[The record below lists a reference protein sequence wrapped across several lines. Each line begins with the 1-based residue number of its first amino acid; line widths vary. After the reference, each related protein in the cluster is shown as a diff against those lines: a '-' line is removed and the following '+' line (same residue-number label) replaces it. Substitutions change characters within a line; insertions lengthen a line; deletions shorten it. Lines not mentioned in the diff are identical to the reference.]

1 MIKAEQLTAY
11 DGASK
16 EVERAVQ
23 ILEAINLV
31 LEQHHDECARAARAA
46 WALMMRDGARTL
58 YVMFKPGTLEA
69 FEEAPGPEWELAWP
83 ERVPSSLT
91 VEQLTAWFVTR
102 AMRVPYLK
110 TDENKIDL

>member
-1 MIKAEQLTAY
+1 MAKPSIPKR
-11 DGASK
+11 SPM
-16 EVERAVQ
+16 
-23 ILEAINLV
+23 
-31 LEQHHDECARAARAA
+31 EQHHDECARAARAA
-46 WALMMRDGARTL
+46 WALMMRNGARTL